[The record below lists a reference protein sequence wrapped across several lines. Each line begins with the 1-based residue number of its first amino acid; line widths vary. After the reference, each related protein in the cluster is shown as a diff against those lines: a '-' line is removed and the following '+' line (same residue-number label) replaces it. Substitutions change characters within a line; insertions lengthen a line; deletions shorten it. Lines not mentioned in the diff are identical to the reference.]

1 MGATRT
7 RSQKSPTLSACEV
20 RIDDLVDTLVS
31 HPLYQQVRGERE
43 LRYFMQS
50 HVYCVWDFQS
60 LLKAL
65 QRHLTCVEVPWLPTA
80 DGEARRLINEIV
92 LDEERDLMPDGG
104 YLSHFELYLQAMD
117 QCGADKA
124 GIMRLMQLLWAGS
137 DAEDALASTDL
148 PPGVAG
154 FVTNTLRVARSSE
167 VHRIAAAFTYGRD
180 DVIPAMF
187 QEMVRS
193 LAREDAGR
201 WSLFLHYLNRHIEH
215 DGERHGPLSRA
226 LVQRLCAQDNRLWAE
241 ANETARASIEARL
254 RLWDSI
260 SAELGDFKQKTSA
273 KNTPNRT

>member
-1 MGATRT
+1 MEATRMS
-7 RSQKSPTLSACEV
+7 SQTFSIPSACDV
-20 RIDDLVDTLVS
+20 RIDDLVEALVS

-43 LRYFMQS
+43 LRHFMQS
-50 HVYCVWDFQS
+50 HVFCVWDFQS

-92 LDEERDLMPDGG
+92 LDEESDLMPDGG

-117 QCGADKA
+117 QCRAEKE
-124 GIMRLMQLLWAGS
+124 GILRLMRLLRAGR
-137 DAEDALASTDL
+137 DPGDALASSDL
-148 PPGVAG
+148 PPGVAE
-154 FVTNTLRVARSSE
+154 FVTNTLRVARSGE
-167 VHRIAAAFTYGRD
+167 VHRIAAAFTYGRE

-193 LAREDAGR
+193 LARDDAAR

-226 LVQRLCAQDNRLWAE
+226 LVQRLCGQDNRLWAE
-241 ANETARASIEARL
+241 AEETARASIEARL
-254 RLWDSI
+254 RLWDCI
-260 SAELGDFKQKTSA
+260 SAGM
-273 KNTPNRT
+273 